1 MASKKPTGSSNN
13 EPMNPP
19 LLKKLRQLLM
29 ENEEWLMA
37 RILHYAKRN
46 DYTRY
51 TSTLLEPWR
60 LSIAGLTDSFIAAAQ
75 AFGEVPELGPDEEYT
90 TDPVA
95 SFGVIEARKHRKRG
109 ITLPMFLGLMKYYRQ
124 SYLDLLEERTL
135 ETEKLVFY
143 QAFLTRCFD
152 RIELGFCSEWA
163 ALSNKVRLD
172 DLQGENRQL
181 ANLKNKYLTVFESLK
196 EPAILLDSAHR
207 IRNANSEAQTL
218 LAGTIRPGASYYRPD
233 GSVELSETPPDWL
246 LDEVYELV
254 TQGEDQRRTERSLD
268 TREGRRYYEIRL
280 QKMLDI
286 SEKFAG
292 TVVVLT
298 DITHRKQLE
307 QAQKL
312 ESVGQLAAGL
322 AHEINTPI
330 QYIADN
336 TSFFE
341 QSFSRVDSIV
351 ERLLQLKEE
360 IEAADSDGRFADS
373 CQAIDRLLKRSRLS
387 YLRKEVPV
395 AMRQT
400 LDGLSQVA
408 GIVRALK
415 SFAQDGDD
423 IESLVDL
430 TQAIHNTVAVARGQ
444 WASVASV
451 DVVLDEGAKLVPGS
465 ESQINQALLNVVVNA
480 AQAIAE
486 RDGKEKGIIRIS
498 TRSDQEWVEIRV
510 SDNGVGIAEENL
522 GRIFDPFFT
531 TKDVGRGTGQGL
543 AIVHTVVTR
552 HNGQIDIESEQGIG
566 TTFIIRLPR
575 MIKPEKPVKQT
586 ASEPALRLVQTS

>member
-1 MASKKPTGSSNN
+1 
-13 EPMNPP
+13 
-19 LLKKLRQLLM
+19 
-29 ENEEWLMA
+29 
-37 RILHYAKRN
+37 
-46 DYTRY
+46 
-51 TSTLLEPWR
+51 
-60 LSIAGLTDSFIAAAQ
+60 
-75 AFGEVPELGPDEEYT
+75 
-90 TDPVA
+90 
-95 SFGVIEARKHRKRG
+95 
-109 ITLPMFLGLMKYYRQ
+109 
-124 SYLDLLEERTL
+124 
-135 ETEKLVFY
+135 
-143 QAFLTRCFD
+143 
-152 RIELGFCSEWA
+152 
-163 ALSNKVRLD
+163 
-172 DLQGENRQL
+172 
-181 ANLKNKYLTVFESLK
+181 
-196 EPAILLDSAHR
+196 LLDSAHR